1 MKKVNPKTSKEHA
14 KQQHCPTCTR
24 YVKYD
29 EQCRDYVCAKCV
41 SQATDKDEKLISFHS
56 ITKDGNGI
64 QGKFKD
70 TEKLYRS
77 TICIIRGI
85 KCNAEQSASGEIVIR
100 PVSKTKTANK
110 GSSLT
115 TAK

>member
-24 YVKYD
+24 YVKYN

-41 SQATDKDEKLISFHS
+41 SQATDKDRKLITFYT
-56 ITKDGNGI
+56 ITEDGSGI
-64 QGKFKD
+64 QGMYKE

-77 TICIIRGI
+77 TNCIIRGI
-85 KCNAEQSASGEIVIR
+85 KCTAEQSASGEIIIR
-100 PVSKTKTANK
+100 PATKTKIKNGGA
-110 GSSLT
+110 SS
-115 TAK
+115 